1 MLLVNHDP
9 WMTLHSLIA
18 FPACHLF
25 TAFRK
30 PLLNSY
36 YVAGISETPE
46 RAKQGQESLALLELH
61 DSSFISFNP
70 HIPCKR
76 DHFLPVASGW
86 QSAQPLWTLLWAL
99 FRWRKADVEDVISWH
114 FPNATLT
121 GIWNPDLLCQ
131 EHCLFLTKGLLCH
144 PVVQC
149 LYHRILS
156 PFWNFP
162 LTTGSHLS
170 TKWRYRHRL
179 LCPSCSSTPLPVP
192 VCAFPSP
199 GAWSISHS
207 QGPGHSGSFQNGDE
221 W

>member
-1 MLLVNHDP
+1 
-9 WMTLHSLIA
+9 MTLERWMILQHSLIA

-36 YVAGISETPE
+36 YVASISETPE

-99 FRWRKADVEDVISWH
+99 FRWGKGDVEDVISWH

-131 EHCLFLTKGLLCH
+131 GALPFPDKRTTLPPSSSVLSQDPEPFLELSSNHWQPPLYKMEIRTSSSVPFLLLHSSSCACL
-144 PVVQC
+144 C
-149 LYHRILS
+149 L
-156 PFWNFP
+156 
-162 LTTGSHLS
+162 
-170 TKWRYRHRL
+170 
-179 LCPSCSSTPLPVP
+179 
-192 VCAFPSP
+192 
-199 GAWSISHS
+199 S
-207 QGPGHSGSFQNGDE
+207 QSRCLI
-221 W
+221 